1 MFEAVGTMCT
11 KKARGGKKQG
21 LLGSSA
27 PWGRESEAAGGLL
40 STDWQGPQRNPRR
53 GGGRLRERQ
62 GDEGCSELVLP
73 EPVGVSHPLWSLR
86 EPALGPLPVPAP
98 SGCPQPG
105 ASP

>member
-11 KKARGGKKQG
+11 KKEEERNRACSGALRGG
-21 LLGSSA
+21 A
-27 PWGRESEAAGGLL
+27 GRARLQGGLL
-40 STDWQGPQRNPRR
+40 STAWQGPQRNPRR

-73 EPVGVSHPLWSLR
+73 EPVGVSHPPWSLR
-86 EPALGPLPVPAP
+86 KPALGPLPIPAP